1 MLTHV
6 IVLMFMLMLMRLWK
20 PGLSGEEYEN
30 GEKHFR
36 SNEQKATLHVQHI
49 FAIKTE
55 MESSNCLC
63 IRVI

>member
-30 GEKHFR
+30 GEK
-36 SNEQKATLHVQHI
+36 QQ
-49 FAIKTE
+49 
-55 MESSNCLC
+55 
-63 IRVI
+63 